1 MACLETTFLIDLLK
15 RKPQINFFKDEL
27 DKTESVL
34 SIAAPSVKEL
44 WAGASLSNFPE
55 KERGKVMELLES
67 LQFLPLDLNSAKE
80 AGEIEADLI
89 KKGLSIGTEDIM
101 IAAIAKVNGEKLVT
115 RDQHFA
121 RIPGL
126 RVLKY

>member
-1 MACLETTFLIDLLK
+1 MACLETTFLIDLMK
-15 RKPQINFFKDEL
+15 KKPEIHSFKEEL
-27 DKTESVL
+27 DKTENVL
-34 SIAAPSVKEL
+34 SIAAPSVAEL

-55 KERGKVMELLES
+55 KERRKVMELLQS
-67 LQFLPLDLNSAKE
+67 LQFLPLDLRSAKE
-80 AGEIEADLI
+80 AGEIEAELI
-89 KKGLSIGTEDIM
+89 KNGLSMGAEDIM